1 MSEKLLKIIIQLLA
15 IVAKEDDVSSS
26 EVRSI
31 LQFLKEN
38 TGEKAAQIYLNYFHE
53 CVEEI
58 EQKIKTGE
66 FDDTKLITELAV
78 SVNLE
83 FTQRQKLV
91 VMIDLMELII
101 SDGNM
106 SERELELIYII
117 GLQFNFQ
124 PRFTDYVKSFVVN
137 TDRDKFLKESILI
150 IDGNIEPIKSRHLL
164 IKSFPGM
171 LVFFN
176 IPKIN
181 TYFVKY
187 IGNAKLLLNGNQIR
201 PHQILPF
208 PVGSSVKC
216 QEVNP
221 IYYSDVASQFRRDGK
236 NNRISFVAEDISYKF
251 KNGNIGLQNINIAEP
266 TGRLIAIMGGSGAGK
281 STLFD
286 VLNGNQSP
294 ATGSIRINGL
304 DINKKA
310 EQVEGLIGFVPQ
322 DDLLME
328 DLTVFDNLYYA
339 AKLCFDHLE
348 KIKLINLVNTTL
360 LALGLS
366 ETRHLKVGNTLQKTI
381 SGGQRK
387 RLNIGLELLREPTVL
402 FVDEPTSGLS
412 SRDSENIM
420 DLLKELSLK
429 GKMIFVV
436 IHQPS
441 SDIYKMFDKL
451 LLLDVGGYQ
460 IYYGDPVEA
469 ISYFKNIADLLD
481 KDEGECRECGNVNP
495 EQIFNI
501 IESKLVDE
509 FGQVTQ
515 VRKIKPDEWHLHFK
529 ENIKKEEILES
540 NDRPHK
546 SLNIPNRIN
555 QLRVFITRD
564 VLSKLS
570 NRQYLIIN
578 LLEAPILALLLA
590 IVVRFSASN
599 GEYTFRENVNIPA
612 FFFMSIIVALFM
624 GLTISAEEIIRDRKI
639 LKREEFLHLSR
650 LSYLLSKTVI
660 LFIISAIQTILFV
673 VIGELVLEIRGMST
687 TYFLVLFSISCYAN
701 MLGLNISSAF
711 NSAVTIYILIPLL
724 VIPQLILSGVV
735 VNFDKL
741 NPVLASEDK
750 VPLVGELM
758 VSRWAQ
764 EALAVEQFKEN
775 EFEKQFYELDRKI
788 AQAEYKT
795 IYYIPYLESA
805 LDYSH
810 LHMNTKD
817 KAIAQDITG
826 RLNLVRNEIKKELT
840 FVGSEKFK
848 AIEQISFSQF
858 NTELF
863 DESLEFLNI
872 LKKYYT
878 IKRNNATKEKDKMI
892 SDISNSPE
900 QKADFLTLRDQ
911 YQNES
916 IIKLL
921 KNTTAEIRII
931 EQNGELVQ
939 KVYPIYSKNEFP
951 KSAFDF
957 RTNFYYPEKYFLGT
971 YFGTPLFNIAIIW
984 CFTLFLFVML
994 YFDILRKI
1002 VTAKY

>member
-31 LQFLKEN
+31 VQFLKEN
-38 TGEKAAQIYLNYFHE
+38 TSEKSAQSYLDYFHQF
-53 CVEEI
+53 VAEI
-58 EQKIKTGE
+58 EEKIKSGG
-66 FDDTKLITELAV
+66 FDDKELITELAS

-83 FTQRQKLV
+83 LTQRQKLV

-101 SDGNM
+101 ADGTM
-106 SERELELIYII
+106 SERELELIYFI

-124 PRFTDYVKSFVVN
+124 PKFIDYIKSFVVN
-137 TDRDKFLKESILI
+137 TNRDNFLKESILI
-150 IDGNIEPIKSRHLL
+150 VDNNPENIKSRHLL
-164 IKSFPGM
+164 VDSFPGM

-187 IGNAKLLLNGNQIR
+187 IGNAKVLLNGNQMR

-216 QEVNP
+216 LEINP
-221 IYYSDVASQFRRDGK
+221 IYYSDVASQFRRDKK
-236 NNRISFVAEDISYKF
+236 NSRISFVAENISYKF

-304 DINKKA
+304 DINKKSD
-310 EQVEGLIGFVPQ
+310 QIEGLIGFVPQ

-339 AKLCFDHLE
+339 AKLCFDNLD
-348 KIKLINLVNTTL
+348 KTSLTNLVNKTL
-360 LALGLS
+360 LALGLA
-366 ETRHLKVGNTLQKTI
+366 ETRHLKVGSTLQKTI

-420 DLLKELSLK
+420 DLLKELSLR

-481 KDEGECRECGNVNP
+481 KDEGECGECGNVNP

-509 FGQVTQ
+509 FGQLTQ
-515 VRKIKPDEWHLHFK
+515 VRKIKPDEWHQHFK
-529 ENIKKEEILES
+529 ENLKVEEILES

-546 SLNIPNRIN
+546 SLSIPNRIN

-590 IVVRFSASN
+590 IVVRYSASN

-660 LFIISAIQTILFV
+660 LFTISAIQTLLFLI
-673 VIGELVLEIRGMST
+673 IGELVLEIRGMST
-687 TYFLVLFSISCYAN
+687 IYFLVLFSISCYAN
-701 MLGLNISSAF
+701 ILGLNISSAF

-741 NPVLASEDK
+741 NPILASEDK
-750 VPLVGELM
+750 VPLVGEMM

-788 AQAEYKT
+788 AQTEYKT
-795 IYYIPYLESA
+795 IYYIPYLVSA
-805 LDYSH
+805 LDYCH
-810 LHMNTKD
+810 LHMSSKD
-817 KAIAQDITG
+817 KTISQDVSSK
-826 RLNLVRNEIKKELT
+826 LNLVRNEIKRELT
-840 FVGSEKFK
+840 FIGNDKFPDVEKL
-848 AIEQISFSQF
+848 SYSQF
-858 NTELF
+858 DSKLF
-863 DESLEFLNI
+863 EETIEFLDI

-878 IKRNNATKEKDKMI
+878 IKRNDATKAKDKMI
-892 SDISNSPE
+892 SEISNSPE
-900 QKADFLTLRDQ
+900 HKADFLKLRDQ

-921 KNTTAEIRII
+921 KNTTTEIRII

-939 KVYPIYSKNEFP
+939 KVYPIYSRNDFP

-971 YFGTPLFNIAIIW
+971 YFNTPLFNIAVIW
-984 CFTLFLFVML
+984 IFTIFLFIML
-994 YFDILRKI
+994 YYDILRKI
-1002 VTAKY
+1002 VTSKY